1 MNDFIAFFSQLSDPQ
16 WIMNH
21 GFLYLVMFIIFAET
35 GILIGFFLPGDPLLF
50 ITGVLLAQYPT
61 MYFGSGP
68 VNLLFAFVLLSVAAI
83 IGNYVGYWIGKKW
96 GHNLMNRKDGWL
108 FKKKYL
114 EQAHDFYE
122 KKGGGAII
130 LARFIPVVRTFAP
143 LVAGIVEMSPKK
155 FSFYN
160 VIGGVIW
167 VGSIVTAG
175 YLLGENEWVK
185 HNLEYIIIGIV
196 VVATAPVIFKMI
208 VNKIKG
214 TKTPVT
220 ISSDKEVMAE
230 KD

>member
-1 MNDFIAFFSQLSDPQ
+1 MNDIIAFLGQLSDPQ

-50 ITGVLLAQYPT
+50 ITGVLLAQYPG
-61 MYFGSGP
+61 MYLGSGP
-68 VNLLFAFVLLSVAAI
+68 LNLLFALLLLTTAAI
-83 IGNYVGYWIGKKW
+83 IGNFLGYWIGKKW
-96 GHNLMNRKDGWL
+96 GHSLMNRKDGWL

-143 LVAGIVEMSPKK
+143 LVAGIVDMSYKK
-155 FSFYN
+155 FSYYN
-160 VIGGVIW
+160 ILGGIIW
-167 VGSIVTAG
+167 VGSIVSAG

-185 HNLEYIIIGIV
+185 HNLEFIIIGIV
-196 VVATAPVIFKMI
+196 VVATAPVVIKMI
-208 VNKIKG
+208 AGKFKKKPQSVGI
-214 TKTPVT
+214 TKEEEEL
-220 ISSDKEVMAE
+220 IEQ
-230 KD
+230 